1 MLLNDF
7 LLFSEVKF
15 LYGNKFTAEELQN
28 IKLMIQSNIYRY
40 LSVLLEGREHF
51 EEQAMEKTTSL
62 LDDKEYTT
70 VAAALVCGSCYRR
83 HPDGWN
89 LRGRASLDFLASVR
103 SEVAFPVL
111 LDPLFIAR
119 LNVQYF
125 QMLHCSSGGGCYW
138 FLAVAIVADG
148 CLVLDLSLR
157 LFIGFKGFGLV
168 TPLAVSDHE
177 WFLMAIGIMGKK
189 AQLVVVLNLHTGGI
203 SFVGPTEAAEVVE
216 KGRIA
221 ELEVGDVVL
230 VVKDDRRAA
239 GIDGG
244 AENPEVGKVLK
255 WLRKTPVRFG
265 GVKGVEVQFAGI
277 GISQLARSHEWHK
290 TVAAKMPRSG
300 RARDQPAKTGANIDL
315 PERYSARSFQV
326 SNGQVRTSNKELL
339 INRGEYVKSQG
350 EIGSDRSI
358 YSINQRFR
366 HFSDWLLDIMAKGDL
381 DAFFPAATREYA
393 PVVDEIWKDPAIQ
406 ETYKRREDLQFL
418 PDVAKYFLD
427 RVVEVSSNE
436 YAPSEKDILYA
447 EGVTPSNGLAS
458 IEFSFDDH
466 SPMSEIYNETF
477 ECQPPLTKYQLIR
490 LSSKGL
496 RDGCKWLEMFEDARA
511 VVFCISLSD
520 YDQVW
525 SHSTGSLQNKLLAS
539 RDLFEGI
546 VRHPCFADN
555 PFVLLLNKYDAF
567 EDKINQVPLT
577 VCEWFSG
584 FRPLKPHHNSQSL
597 ANQAYY
603 YVAVKFKELYASIT
617 GRKLFAWPTRGRDRT
632 SVDEAFKYIREV
644 LKWDEEKDEDLY
656 GMNGDDSFYDT
667 EMSSSPSPY
676 LRQE

>member
-1 MLLNDF
+1 MGRKDAYNHLGSQSAYDVAPGGLLATVYHRTRIEYGVDQP
-7 LLFSEVKF
+7 EDVKF

-51 EEQAMEKTTSL
+51 EEQAMEKNTSL
-62 LDDKEYTT
+62 LDDKDYAT
-70 VAAALVCGSCYRR
+70 VAAALVQSGNGLSLVCDRLVLF
-83 HPDGWN
+83 
-89 LRGRASLDFLASVR
+89 LRGGWCFHYWGFCGCLWRQQRVWHGVSLCT
-103 SEVAFPVL
+103 SEVAFPLL
-111 LDPLFIAR
+111 LDP
-119 LNVQYF
+119 
-125 QMLHCSSGGGCYW
+125 
-138 FLAVAIVADG
+138 
-148 CLVLDLSLR
+148 
-157 LFIGFKGFGLV
+157 
-168 TPLAVSDHE
+168 
-177 WFLMAIGIMGKK
+177 
-189 AQLVVVLNLHTGGI
+189 
-203 SFVGPTEAAEVVE
+203 
-216 KGRIA
+216 
-221 ELEVGDVVL
+221 

-255 WLRKTPVRFG
+255 RLRKTSVVSLLFGDVVCRALVTGFMVRIRSERG
-265 GVKGVEVQFAGI
+265 STV
-277 GISQLARSHEWHK
+277 ISC
-290 TVAAKMPRSG
+290 
-300 RARDQPAKTGANIDL
+300 
-315 PERYSARSFQV
+315 
-326 SNGQVRTSNKELL
+326 
-339 INRGEYVKSQG
+339 G
-350 EIGSDRSI
+350 EIGSGRSI

-418 PDVAKYFLD
+418 PDIAKYFLD
-427 RVVEVSSNE
+427 RAVEVSSNE
-436 YAPSEKDILYA
+436 YTPSEKDILYA

-490 LSSKGL
+490 VSSKGL
-496 RDGCKWLEMFEDARA
+496 RDGCKWLEMFEDSRA

-520 YDQVW
+520 YDQML
-525 SHSTGSLQNKLLAS
+525 SHSTGSLQNKLLSS

-584 FRPLKPHHNSQSL
+584 FRPLKPYHNTQSL

-603 YVAVKFKELYASIT
+603 YVAVKFKELYTSIT

-632 SVDEAFKYIREV
+632 SVDEALKYVREV

-656 GMNGDDSFYDT
+656 GINGDDSFYDT

-676 LRQE
+676 IRQD

>member
-1 MLLNDF
+1 MGRKDAYNHLGSQSAYDVARGGLLVNEYHRTRIEYGVDQPE
-7 LLFSEVKF
+7 EVKF

-51 EEQAMEKTTSL
+51 EEQAMERTTM
-62 LDDKEYTT
+62 
-70 VAAALVCGSCYRR
+70 AAALVCGSCYRW
-83 HPDGWN
+83 HPDGWT
-89 LRGRASLDFLASVR
+89 LRGRASL
-103 SEVAFPVL
+103 
-111 LDPLFIAR
+111 
-119 LNVQYF
+119 
-125 QMLHCSSGGGCYW
+125 MLHCSSGGGCYW
-138 FLAVAIVADG
+138 FLAVAIVAAACWVRCRYD
-148 CLVLDLSLR
+148 SLC
-157 LFIGFKGFGLV
+157 GF
-168 TPLAVSDHE
+168 AV
-177 WFLMAIGIMGKK
+177 
-189 AQLVVVLNLHTGGI
+189 LVV
-203 SFVGPTEAAEVVE
+203 GPMEAAEVVE
-216 KGRIA
+216 KGCIA
-221 ELEVGDVVL
+221 ESEVGDVVL
-230 VVKDDRRAA
+230 VVKNDRRAA
-239 GIDGG
+239 G

-265 GVKGVEVQFAGI
+265 GVKGVEVEWGVFQWAGEAGLFCWADGGVGVGGLQGFGDWLQVRIGSAVIGCGSWGCSAVQFAGI
-277 GISQLARSHEWHK
+277 GVRICHYPCNVE
-290 TVAAKMPRSG
+290 
-300 RARDQPAKTGANIDL
+300 DGAH
-315 PERYSARSFQV
+315 PYPHRCRYSCTVETGQDLDPETRLIDWWGDDLRS
-326 SNGQVRTSNKELL
+326 SWHRSPKDPACILELMAD
-339 INRGEYVKSQG
+339 VKS

-418 PDVAKYFLD
+418 PDIAKYFLD
-427 RVVEVSSNE
+427 RAVEVSSNE
-436 YAPSEKDILYA
+436 YTPSEKDILYA

-477 ECQPPLTKYQLIR
+477 ECQAPLTKYQLIR
-490 LSSKGL
+490 VSSKGL

-539 RDLFEGI
+539 RDLFESI
-546 VRHPCFADN
+546 VRHPSFADN

-584 FRPLKPHHNSQSL
+584 FRPLKAHHNSQSL

-656 GMNGDDSFYDT
+656 GINGEDSFYDT

-676 LRQE
+676 IRQE